1 MLRAMKDRAIATA
14 PTPDLMAAAARLFEP
29 AGPLAAY
36 PGPAALIEGGGQIRA
51 GNGAFSR
58 IAIALEDAE
67 SELRR
72 AIARAAMKAGPSRLT
87 GCDIVGPGGRSS
99 TFDIDILPADSAALV
114 IARDVSMETAL
125 RSALVDSRQRF
136 KDLIEVAADFTWE
149 TGPDGTLVF
158 VSPRGAMGYT
168 ASDLIGRHPGDLLL
182 MPEGA
187 AAFIGDGGKDEANNG
202 VEVWARTAL
211 GGSACLLVQAQA
223 LKDRSG
229 ARIGARGLAR
239 DITALKLRESELAA
253 ARHRERLVI
262 HLIRTLRRAVEPT
275 EALSTALRSA
285 VQAVG
290 AAGGRICR
298 FGDIGNLIEIA
309 AEGAAID
316 TGGLTADL
324 LAGTSPAQ
332 SAMQSGAGDYRCLG
346 LLCHQQG
353 KPNGALILWRDSER
367 PDWEADD
374 LFLLTEL
381 ADQLAVV
388 VEQLAG
394 QERLSRLSTTDTL
407 TGLLNRRGFQVA
419 LERAVERAQIDGAG
433 GALFYIDLDNFKQV
447 NDRYGHAQGDAALKA
462 AAELLRNGFRIG
474 DPIGRLGGDEFSAW
488 ASGVGSAEAA
498 AKARELLSAG
508 AVLRGF
514 APDATAPVGLSIGV
528 AMLAPGGE
536 GGIDVLM
543 ERADQAMYR
552 IKHGGKGSFV
562 VVES

>member
-1 MLRAMKDRAIATA
+1 MKDRASAVPHA
-14 PTPDLMAAAARLFEP
+14 PDLAAATARLFEP

-36 PGPAALIEGGGQIRA
+36 PGPAALIASGGRLRI
-51 GNGAFSR
+51 GNQAFDR
-58 IAIALEDAE
+58 IAGALADPNG
-67 SELRR
+67 ELRKCV
-72 AIARAAMKAGPSRLT
+72 ARATSAEASPSRLS
-87 GCDIVGPGGRSS
+87 GCDVAGIGGRSA
-99 TFDIDILPADSAALV
+99 TFDIDVLPAGDAAL
-114 IARDVSMETAL
+114 ILARDVSMETAL
-125 RSALVDSRQRF
+125 RAALVDSRQRF

-158 VSPRGAMGYT
+158 VSPRGAMGYA
-168 ASDLIGRHPGDLLL
+168 ASELIGRNPAELLL

-187 AAFIGDGGKDEANNG
+187 SAFLGDGGKDEANNG
-202 VEVWARTAL
+202 VEVWARTAV
-211 GGSACLLVQAQA
+211 GAAACLLVQAQG

-262 HLIRTLRRAVEPT
+262 HLIRSLRRAVEPT

-298 FGDIGNLIEIA
+298 FGAIGNLIEIS

-316 TGGLTADL
+316 TGKITGDL
-324 LAGTSPAQ
+324 LAGQSPAQ
-332 SAMQSGAGDYRCLG
+332 SVIQSDSGDYRCLG

-367 PDWEADD
+367 PDWDPDD

-394 QERLSRLSTTDTL
+394 QERLSVLSTTDAL
-407 TGLLNRRGFQVA
+407 TGLLNRRGFQAA
-419 LERAVERAQIDGAG
+419 LERAVERAKIDQAG

-488 ASGVGSAEAA
+488 ASGIGGEEAA
-498 AKARELLSAG
+498 AKAGDLLASG
-508 AVLRGF
+508 RILRGF
-514 APDATAPVGLSIGV
+514 APDATAPVGLSIGI
-528 AMLAPGGE
+528 AMLGRGE
-536 GGIDVLM
+536 HDGIEALM
-543 ERADQAMYR
+543 ARADQAMYR

>member
-1 MLRAMKDRAIATA
+1 MLRTMKDNAVATV
-14 PTPDLMAAAARLFEP
+14 PSPDLKAAAAHLFDL

-36 PGPAALIEGGGQIRA
+36 PGPAALIDGAGQMLA

-58 IAIALEDAE
+58 IAVALEDAE
-67 SELRR
+67 GELRR
-72 AIARAAMKAGPSRLT
+72 AITRATLKAGASRLT
-87 GCDIVGPGGRSS
+87 GCDVTGPGGRSS
-99 TFDIDILPADSAALV
+99 TFDIDILPADNAALV
-114 IARDVSMETAL
+114 LARDVSMETAL

-149 TGPDGTLVF
+149 TGPDGSLVF

-168 ASDLIGRHPGDLLL
+168 ASELIGRQPGDLLL

-316 TGGLTADL
+316 TGRLTAEL

-332 SAMQSGAGDYRCLG
+332 TAGGDYRCLG

-407 TGLLNRRGFQVA
+407 TGLLNRRGFQSV
-419 LERAVERAQIDGAG
+419 LERAVERAQIDGIG

-474 DPIGRLGGDEFSAW
+474 DPVGRLGGDEFSAW
-488 ASGVGSAEAA
+488 ASGIHSDEAA
-498 AKARELLSAG
+498 AKAQELLSEG
-508 AVLRGF
+508 AILRGY
-514 APDATAPVGLSIGV
+514 APDAAKPVGLSIGV
-528 AMLAPGGE
+528 AMLAPSGKD
-536 GGIDVLM
+536 GIDALM

-552 IKHGGKGSFV
+552 IKHGSKGSFV

>member
-1 MLRAMKDRAIATA
+1 MKDASLAPPDLAAATA
-14 PTPDLMAAAARLFEP
+14 HLFAP

-36 PGPAALIEGGGQIRA
+36 PGPAALTEGDGTVLA
-51 GNGAFSR
+51 GNGAFER
-58 IAIALEDAE
+58 ISGALADARGD
-67 SELRR
+67 LRR
-72 AIARAAMKAGPSRLT
+72 GIARATASDASPSRLS
-87 GCDIVGPGGRSS
+87 GCDILGPGGSSS
-99 TFDIDILPADSAALV
+99 TFDIDILPAGPAALV
-114 IARDVSMETAL
+114 LARDVSMETAL

-158 VSPRGAMGYT
+158 VSPRGAMGY
-168 ASDLIGRHPGDLLL
+168 AAAELIGRHPAELL
-182 MPEGA
+182 MLPEGA
-187 AAFIGDGGKDEANNG
+187 AAFLGDGGKDEANNG

-211 GGSACLLVQAQA
+211 GGAACLLVQAQA

-262 HLIRTLRRAVEPT
+262 HLIRTLRRAVDPT
-275 EALSTALRSA
+275 EALTTALRSA

-298 FGDIGNLIEIA
+298 FGEVGNLVEIA
-309 AEGAAID
+309 VEGAPMDA
-316 TGGLTADL
+316 GMVTADL
-324 LAGTSPAQ
+324 LAGRSPAQ
-332 SAMQSGAGDYRCLG
+332 SEAGGFRCLG

-353 KPNGALILWRDSER
+353 KPAGALMLWRDSER
-367 PDWEADD
+367 PDWDADD

-388 VEQLAG
+388 VEQQAG
-394 QERLSRLSTTDTL
+394 QERLARLSTTDGL
-407 TGLLNRRGFQVA
+407 TGLLNRRGFQSA
-419 LERAVERAQIDGAG
+419 LERAVERALIDGAG

-462 AAELLRNGFRIG
+462 AADLLRNGFRIG

-488 ASGVGSAEAA
+488 ASGIGAEEAA
-498 AKARELLSAG
+498 AKARELLAAG
-508 AVLRGF
+508 TVLRDF
-514 APDATAPVGLSIGV
+514 APGAAAPVGLSIGV
-528 AMLAPGGE
+528 AMLAPGG
-536 GGIDVLM
+536 GDAIAALM